1 MDETLDEFEDDG
13 TEDTSLSV
21 TPKTGGAGVMPG
33 LSNADAMSVWSRK
46 QTLADKQAQA
56 NLDLLVRAQ
65 NDLRTKRVGPSES
78 EKWLAL
84 AAALGQP
91 TKTGAFG
98 ESLGNA
104 AQALGK
110 HKSAAREAEETRKSM
125 LEKYGLE
132 IGNERYKMLQSA
144 ANQAGQ
150 VYRSVAAANKAPA
163 LRPIGTTTEGG
174 KTVAVLLNP
183 SDNSVVKAPIGEAPL
198 DYKPT
203 KETFGG
209 QPVFMSPKGLVLADG
224 TPVGKV
230 DVKPKALTATEQREL
245 FDTED
250 AVNSGLS
257 TISSIE
263 QALEL
268 NNQAYEGSLSG
279 WRKTVGQL
287 FSSDDPRYVATETF
301 DNVVQ
306 SSSLRDLKAM
316 FGANPT
322 EGERKIYL
330 ELQAISSKPR
340 AVREQIL
347 RRASEAIKRRV
358 ARDTKRLERLKTG
371 DYSTRGGSDA
381 SGTRVIR
388 FDKKGNRI

>member
-1 MDETLDEFEDDG
+1 MDETLDGYEDDG

-21 TPKTGGAGVMPG
+21 TPRTGGFALPGG
-33 LSNADAMSVWSRK
+33 LSISDALSGYNTA
-46 QTLADKQAQA
+46 QGLATKQAQA
-56 NLDLLVRAQ
+56 NLDLLVKAQ
-65 NDLRTKRVGPSES
+65 NDLRAMRVGPSES

-110 HKSAAREAEETRKSM
+110 HKAAAREAEETRKSM

-132 IGNERYKMLQSA
+132 IGSERYKMLQAA

-209 QPVFMSPKGLVLADG
+209 QPVFLSPKGLVLADG

-230 DVKPKALTATEQREL
+230 DVKPKAPSATVQRQI

-250 AVNSGLS
+250 NLKTRLS
-257 TISSIE
+257 SLSLLQT
-263 QALEL
+263 ALEL
-268 NNQAYEGSLSG
+268 NNQALEGPLTN
-279 WRKTVGQL
+279 WRVQL
-287 FSSDDPRYVATETF
+287 KRFMGSDDPAYQATESF
-301 DNVVQ
+301 DNIVG
-306 SSSLRDLKAM
+306 STGLKDLKTM
-316 FGANPT
+316 FGSNPT
-322 EGERKIYL
+322 EGERAAYK
-330 ELQAISSKPR
+330 ELLALSSKPR
-340 AVREQIL
+340 AVRDAIL
-347 RRASEAIKRRV
+347 RRAIAEQQKSITFET
-358 ARDTKRLERLKTG
+358 DRLNSLKNPDKG
-371 DYSTRGGSDA
+371 FDA
-381 SGTRVIR
+381 SNQRVIR

>member
-1 MDETLDEFEDDG
+1 MDETLDEYEDDG

-21 TPKTGGAGVMPG
+21 TPRTGGFALPGG
-33 LSNADAMSVWSRK
+33 LSISDALSGYNTA
-46 QTLADKQAQA
+46 QGLATKQAQA
-56 NLDLLVRAQ
+56 NLDLLVKAQ
-65 NDLRTKRVGPSES
+65 NDLRAMRVGPSES

-110 HKSAAREAEETRKSM
+110 HKAAAREAEETRKSM

-132 IGNERYKMLQSA
+132 IGSERYKMLQAA

-209 QPVFMSPKGLVLADG
+209 QPVFLSPKGLVLADG

-230 DVKPKALTATEQREL
+230 DVKPKAPSATVQRQI

-250 AVNSGLS
+250 NLKTRLS
-257 TISSIE
+257 SLSLLQT
-263 QALEL
+263 ALEL
-268 NNQAYEGSLSG
+268 NNQALEGPLTN
-279 WRKTVGQL
+279 WRVQL
-287 FSSDDPRYVATETF
+287 KRFMGSDDPAYQATESF
-301 DNVVQ
+301 DNIVG
-306 SSSLRDLKAM
+306 STGLKDLKTM
-316 FGANPT
+316 FGSNPT
-322 EGERKIYL
+322 EGERAAYK
-330 ELQAISSKPR
+330 ELLALSSKPR
-340 AVREQIL
+340 AVRDAIL
-347 RRASEAIKRRV
+347 RRAIAEQQKSITFET
-358 ARDTKRLERLKTG
+358 DRLNSLKNPDKG
-371 DYSTRGGSDA
+371 FDA
-381 SGTRVIR
+381 SNQRVIR
-388 FDKKGNRI
+388 FDQKGNRI

>member
-1 MDETLDEFEDDG
+1 MDETLDEYEDDG

-21 TPKTGGAGVMPG
+21 TPRTGGFALPGG
-33 LSNADAMSVWSRK
+33 LSISDALSGYNTA
-46 QTLADKQAQA
+46 QGLATKQAQA
-56 NLDLLVRAQ
+56 NLDLLVKAQ
-65 NDLRTKRVGPSES
+65 NDLRAMRVGPSES

-110 HKSAAREAEETRKSM
+110 HKAAAREAEETRKSM

-132 IGNERYKMLQSA
+132 IGNERYKMLQAA

-163 LRPIGTTTEGG
+163 LRPIGTSTEGG

-209 QPVFMSPKGLVLADG
+209 QPVFLSPKGLVLADG

-230 DVKPKALTATEQREL
+230 DVKPKAPSATVQRQIL
-245 FDTED
+245 DTED
-250 AVNSGLS
+250 SLKTRLS
-257 TISSIE
+257 SLSLLQT
-263 QALEL
+263 ALEL
-268 NNQAYEGSLSG
+268 NNQALEGPLTN
-279 WRKTVGQL
+279 WRVQL
-287 FSSDDPRYVATETF
+287 KRFMGSDDPAYQATESF
-301 DNVVQ
+301 DNIVG
-306 SSSLRDLKAM
+306 STGLKDLKTM
-316 FGANPT
+316 FGSNPT
-322 EGERKIYL
+322 EGERAAYK
-330 ELQAISSKPR
+330 ELLALSSKPR
-340 AVREQIL
+340 AVRDAIL
-347 RRASEAIKRRV
+347 RRAIAEQQKSITFE
-358 ARDTKRLERLKTG
+358 TGRLNSLKNPDKG
-371 DYSTRGGSDA
+371 FDA
-381 SGTRVIR
+381 SNQRVIR
-388 FDKKGNRI
+388 FDKEGNRI

>member
-1 MDETLDEFEDDG
+1 MDETLDGYEDDG

-21 TPKTGGAGVMPG
+21 TPRTGGFALPGG
-33 LSNADAMSVWSRK
+33 LSISDALSGYNTA
-46 QTLADKQAQA
+46 QGLATKQAQA
-56 NLDLLVRAQ
+56 NLDLLVKAQ
-65 NDLRTKRVGPSES
+65 NDLRAMRVGPSES

-110 HKSAAREAEETRKSM
+110 HKAAAREAEETRKSM

-132 IGNERYKMLQSA
+132 IGSERYKMLQAA

-209 QPVFMSPKGLVLADG
+209 QPVFLSPKGLVLADG

-230 DVKPKALTATEQREL
+230 DVKPKAPSATVQRQI

-250 AVNSGLS
+250 NLKTRLS
-257 TISSIE
+257 SLSLLQT
-263 QALEL
+263 ALEL
-268 NNQAYEGSLSG
+268 NNQALEGPLTN
-279 WRKTVGQL
+279 WRVQL
-287 FSSDDPRYVATETF
+287 KRFMGSDDPAYQATESF
-301 DNVVQ
+301 DNIVG
-306 SSSLRDLKAM
+306 STGLKDLKTM
-316 FGANPT
+316 FGSNPT
-322 EGERKIYL
+322 EGERAAYK
-330 ELQAISSKPR
+330 ELLALSSKPR
-340 AVREQIL
+340 AVRDAIL
-347 RRASEAIKRRV
+347 RRAIAEQQKSITFET
-358 ARDTKRLERLKTG
+358 DRLNSLKNPDKG
-371 DYSTRGGSDA
+371 FDA
-381 SGTRVIR
+381 SNQRVIR
-388 FDKKGNRI
+388 FDKEGNRI